1 MQVLRRSLIS
11 ALTVV
16 TLAGGG
22 AAWLSAPAAAAGH
35 PSAHAARHGG
45 FQPAV
50 RLRGA
55 ALVTAADRC
64 AAWAADAGFTS
75 NGYGSGSLTTA
86 VAVALSESGCNP
98 VACHDNTTD
107 KACTRSTE
115 TPGDSIDRGA
125 WQLNNQT
132 SDAVSDS
139 CAYSGPCAATDA
151 YVSVSDLGTYFQ
163 RWVQYQQD
171 TYASQLWVAQEAV
184 NTLRQGTVGSTV
196 NGSCLAYP
204 VDRRGAKVR
213 TANCGTSAPKV
224 WKLAGS
230 TLRTSAG
237 LCLTAVS
244 RSRTAAI
251 DLARCT
257 RSSLQSWQPR
267 AAGQLYNAGARRC
280 LSDQKPVAD
289 GGAAQG
295 LPLYAAPCTA
305 TQGNGWFLP

>member
-1 MQVLRRSLIS
+1 MPALRRSLLS

-22 AAWLSAPAAAAGH
+22 AAWLSAPATAASH
-35 PSAHAARHGG
+35 PSAHAARPSG

-50 RLRGA
+50 RLSGA
-55 ALVTAADRC
+55 ALVTAADHC
-64 AAWAADAGFTS
+64 AAWAADAGFTN

-86 VAVALSESGCNP
+86 VAVALAESGCNP
-98 VACHDNTTD
+98 AACHDNTTGQ
-107 KACTRSTE
+107 ACTRSTE

-151 YVSVSDLGTYFQ
+151 YVSVSVLGTYFQ
-163 RWVQYQQD
+163 RWVQY
-171 TYASQLWVAQEAV
+171 
-184 NTLRQGTVGSTV
+184 TVGSTV

-204 VDRRGAKVR
+204 LDRRGAKVR

-230 TLRTSAG
+230 TVRTSAG
-237 LCLTAVS
+237 LCLTATS

-251 DLARCT
+251 ELARCT
-257 RSSLQSWQPR
+257 RSSLQSWQQR

-280 LSDQKPVAD
+280 LSDQTPVAD
-289 GGAAQG
+289 GGAAPG
-295 LPLYAAPCTA
+295 LPLYTAACTA